1 MIGGLSEVLP
11 ADVMTLSLVFSRVGT
26 MVMVLPALGEA
37 TIPPRARLALA
48 LALTLVMAPVVGATY
63 PATAGNNIGLI
74 ARLVISE
81 IVIGLAIGLIVRM
94 TLSAVQVAGNVIA
107 TQTGLAF
114 SQTFD
119 ANQGTQSALL
129 SMFLSLLAV
138 TLIFATD
145 MHHLLIAG
153 IEHSFT
159 LFPPGKMPSTGDFMK
174 LAVDTVTGLFTTGL
188 QMSAPFIV
196 FGLILHAAAGVIA
209 RVMPQLQVFF
219 IAMPLNI
226 LAGFVIL
233 GLTLSTMML
242 WFLEAFQT
250 QAQLFTPN

>member
-1 MIGGLSEVLP
+1 MIGGLADILP
-11 ADVMTLSLVFSRVGT
+11 ADVTTFTLVFSRVGT

-48 LALTLVMAPVVGATY
+48 LALTLVMAPVVGAAY
-63 PATAGNNIGLI
+63 PATAGNLGMTTG
-74 ARLVISE
+74 LVISE
-81 IVIGLAIGLIVRM
+81 IVIGLAVGLIVRM
-94 TLSAVQVAGNVIA
+94 VLSAVQVAGNVIA

-119 ANQGTQSALL
+119 ANQGTQSALV

-153 IEHSFT
+153 IEHSFA
-159 LFPPGKMPSTGDFMK
+159 LFPPGKLPPPADFMN
-174 LAVDTVTGLFTTGL
+174 LAIQTVSGLFTTGL

-196 FGLILHAAAGVIA
+196 FGLIIYAASGVIA
-209 RVMPQLQVFF
+209 RMMPQLQVFF

-226 LAGFVIL
+226 LAGFVLL

-250 QAQLFTPN
+250 QAQLFVPH

>member
-1 MIGGLSEVLP
+1 MIGTLSQVLP
-11 ADVMTLSLVFSRVGT
+11 ADIMTFALVFARVGT

-37 TIPPRARLALA
+37 AVPPRARLILA
-48 LALTLVMAPVVGATY
+48 LGLTLVMAPVVGAAY
-63 PATAGNNIGLI
+63 PKAGDSVVLTAG
-74 ARLVISE
+74 LVISE

-94 TLSAVQVAGNVIA
+94 MLSAVQVAGNVIA

-119 ANQGTQSALL
+119 PTQGTQSALL

-138 TLIFATD
+138 TLIFAAD
-145 MHHLLIAG
+145 LHHLLIAG
-153 IEHSFT
+153 IERSFS
-159 LFPPGKMPSTGDFMK
+159 LFPPGKLPPTADFMK
-174 LAVDTVTGLFTTGL
+174 LAIQTVSGLFATGL
-188 QMSAPFIV
+188 QMAAPFLV
-196 FGLILHAAAGVIA
+196 FGLILYAAAGVIA

-233 GLTLSTMML
+233 ALTLSTMML
-242 WFLEAFQT
+242 WFLEAFRT
-250 QAQLFTPN
+250 HAQLFVPS